1 MCVCNHIELY
11 IKKTEVIRQKE
22 TQLLISYIKP
32 HKAISTST
40 VSRWVMS
47 MLSAAGIDTKTFK
60 TFPKPKLFT
69 RSASSSKAKVQGVPI
84 KDILKRGSW
93 SNSSTF
99 ERFYSREILP
109 EGSNFQACLYKGFE
123 ERQ

>member
-47 MLSAAGIDTKTFK
+47 MLSAAGIDTKTF
-60 TFPKPKLFT
+60 TAHST

-99 ERFYSREILP
+99 ERFYSREILL
-109 EGSNFQACLYKGFE
+109 EGSNFQACLYKGL
-123 ERQ
+123 